1 MPCNQKQC
9 ECWQCLQKCNST
21 TCATD
26 CQCGDSMISP
36 PSCMTCLEKNNLT
49 KCGCK
54 PPRPP
59 TISLLHILL
68 IAGGVV
74 VVVGVTI
81 GLIVYFNTKKKS
93 KK

>member
-36 PSCMTCLEKNNLT
+36 PSCMTCLEKNNST
-49 KCGCK
+49 KCGCN
-54 PPRPP
+54 PPPP
-59 TISLLHILL
+59 AISLLHILL
-68 IAGGVV
+68 ITIIIV
-74 VVVGVTI
+74 VVVGVAT
-81 GLIVYFNTKKKS
+81 GLIVHFTLQKKKS
-93 KK
+93 